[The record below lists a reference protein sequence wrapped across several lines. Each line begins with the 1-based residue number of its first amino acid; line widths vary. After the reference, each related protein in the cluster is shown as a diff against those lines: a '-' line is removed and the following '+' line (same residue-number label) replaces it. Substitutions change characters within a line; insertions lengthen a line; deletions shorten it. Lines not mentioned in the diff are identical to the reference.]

1 MSVTT
6 EDAPVI
12 RLLNVHK
19 SFGKQS
25 VLNGVSLDV
34 HRGEV
39 VCILGPSGSGKS
51 TLLRCI
57 NHIEP
62 IDRGR
67 VELSGTILGYRRTR
81 KGLRELPDRTLS
93 RQRAAIGMVFQ
104 HFNLFQNMTVLEN
117 IMLGPVRVKGLSSN
131 AARTRALE
139 LPDRVGLAGYDARYP
154 NALSGGQQQRVAIAR
169 ALAMEPAV
177 MLFDE
182 PTSALDPE
190 LVGEVL
196 DVTMEVARAGM
207 TMLVV
212 THEIGFARR
221 AADRVIVMDDGLI
234 IEQGTA
240 AEVLD
245 NARNERTRRFLS
257 KVNR

>member
-6 EDAPVI
+6 EDVPVI

-81 KGLRELPDRTLS
+81 KGLRELPDRALS
-93 RQRAAIGMVFQ
+93 RQRAAIGM
-104 HFNLFQNMTVLEN
+104 
-117 IMLGPVRVKGLSSN
+117 
-131 AARTRALE
+131 
-139 LPDRVGLAGYDARYP
+139 
-154 NALSGGQQQRVAIAR
+154 
-169 ALAMEPAV
+169 
-177 MLFDE
+177 
-182 PTSALDPE
+182 
-190 LVGEVL
+190 
-196 DVTMEVARAGM
+196 
-207 TMLVV
+207 
-212 THEIGFARR
+212 
-221 AADRVIVMDDGLI
+221 
-234 IEQGTA
+234 
-240 AEVLD
+240 
-245 NARNERTRRFLS
+245 
-257 KVNR
+257 

>member
-139 LPDRVGLAGYDARYP
+139 LLDRVGLAGYDARYP